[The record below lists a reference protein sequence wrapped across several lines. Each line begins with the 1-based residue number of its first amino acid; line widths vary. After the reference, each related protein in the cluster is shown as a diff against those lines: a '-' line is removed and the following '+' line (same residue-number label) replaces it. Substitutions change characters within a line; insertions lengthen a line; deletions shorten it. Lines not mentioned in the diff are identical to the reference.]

1 MDNFFNC
8 VQVLVRYLLEA
19 SALVLT
25 MQQMKEILQE
35 VRRLE
40 NFASL
45 VACVKEHEEKGK
57 EFKADALK
65 VSCNFCSFVY
75 FMLHCRCWLRWRSS
89 SVTFGNRLLE
99 SWRRNGKS

>member
-1 MDNFFNC
+1 M
-8 VQVLVRYLLEA
+8 LVRYLLEA

-25 MQQMKEILQE
+25 VQQMKEILQE
-35 VRRLE
+35 VQRLE

-45 VACVKEHEEKGK
+45 VVCVREHEEKGK

-65 VSCNFCSFVY
+65 VCCNFCSFVY

-89 SVTFGNRLLE
+89 SVTFGNR
-99 SWRRNGKS
+99 